1 MTRLKAFGLG
11 FTALSAACVLANP
24 AFARDQIRIA
34 GSSTVYPFSS
44 YVAEEFGAVTD
55 FSSPVVEST
64 GTGGGFKLFCEGVG
78 EQTTDIS
85 NASRQMKK
93 SEFETCQQ
101 NGVESITEAKIGFDG
116 IVIGQAVDM
125 EPLAL
130 TREQLAMAVL
140 KQVPKNGELVP
151 NAYKRWNEIDSSLPD
166 REIVVYGPPTT
177 SGTRDAFEEL
187 VLEEVTQEMD
197 AYDGEKYSEIRTD
210 GVYIPSGEND
220 NLIVQTLERNKDAVG
235 IFGFSF
241 LEENKDRIQASTVDG
256 VEPTRDNISSGDYP
270 VSRSLFFYTKN
281 AHFGVIPGMEEF
293 VELFM
298 SEKMIGDRGALK
310 KIGLIPLPKDERET
324 RRDAVMERKQ
334 LSASDL

>member
-64 GTGGGFKLFCEGVG
+64 GTGGGFKLLCEGVG
-78 EQTTDIS
+78 ERTTDIS
-85 NASRQMKK
+85 NASRQIKK

-101 NGVESITEAKIGFDG
+101 NGVKSITEAKIGFDG
-116 IVIGQAVDM
+116 IVIGQATEM

-140 KQVPKNGELVP
+140 KEVPKKGKLVP
-151 NAYKRWNEIDSSLPD
+151 NPYKRWNEIDSSLPD
-166 REIVVYGPPTT
+166 REIMVYGPPTT

-187 VLEEVTQEMD
+187 VLQAVTEKMD
-197 AYDGEKYSEIRTD
+197 AYEEKYSEIRTD

-220 NLIVQTLERNKDAVG
+220 NLIVQTLEKNADAIG

-241 LEENKDRIQASTVDG
+241 LEENRDRIQASTIDG
-256 VEPTRDNISSGDYP
+256 VKPTRDNISSGDYP
-270 VSRSLFFYTKN
+270 IARSLFFYTKN

-293 VELFM
+293 VKLFM
-298 SEKMIGDRGALK
+298 SEKMIGERGALK
-310 KIGLIPLPKDERET
+310 KIGLIPLPEDEREAQ
-324 RRDAVMERKQ
+324 REAVMERKQ
-334 LSASDL
+334 LSTSDL